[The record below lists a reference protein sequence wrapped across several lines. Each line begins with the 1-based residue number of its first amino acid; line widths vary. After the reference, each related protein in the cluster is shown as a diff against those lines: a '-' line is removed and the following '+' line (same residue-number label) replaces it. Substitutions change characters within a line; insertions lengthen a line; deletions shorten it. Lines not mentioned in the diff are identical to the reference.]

1 MTTHN
6 NLLEASNVSFTYPGG
21 IHALSDINLSIRK
34 GEFVGILGA
43 NGSGKTTLLKLLN
56 GLLKPTKGGL
66 YLEQED
72 IKDMDRD
79 ALFSK
84 ICTCFQN
91 PEHQLFSPTVA
102 EDIAFG
108 PRNLGL
114 NKEEIQRKVDYAI
127 SAVGMPG
134 FGHRTISSL
143 SYGQKKR
150 ICLAGVL
157 AMSPRIILLDEPTD
171 SLDPQGV
178 LEIMHLLKDLN
189 TQKNITMIM
198 STHSIDLVPVFID
211 RVVVMHKGKIISDGV
226 PQVVFSDSHSLH
238 PVGLRLPEIG
248 QLFEALKK
256 EDGLGIDGL
265 PLTVGEARAELRG
278 LLNLRGNG
286 KT

>member
-6 NLLEASNVSFTYPGG
+6 YLLEARNVSFSYPAG
-21 IHALSDINLSIRK
+21 ICALSDINLSIRK

-56 GLLKPTKGGL
+56 GLLRPTKGGL
-66 YLEQED
+66 YLEGED
-72 IKDMDRD
+72 IQRVDRD
-79 ALFSK
+79 VLFSRV
-84 ICTCFQN
+84 CTCFQN

-114 NKEEIQRKVDYAI
+114 SKEEIRGRVEYAL
-127 SAVGMPG
+127 SAVGMAG
-134 FGHRTISSL
+134 LDNRTISSL

-157 AMSPRIILLDEPTD
+157 AMSPRVILLDEPTD

-178 LEIMHLLKDLN
+178 LEIMRLLKDLN

-211 RVVVMHKGKIISDGV
+211 RAVIVHKGRIICDGQ
-226 PQVVFSDSHSLH
+226 PQAVFSDSQSLK
-238 PVGLRLPEIG
+238 PAGLVLPAIG

-265 PLTVGEARAELRG
+265 PLTVGEARVELRD
-278 LLNLRGNG
+278 LLNLRANE

>member
-6 NLLEASNVSFTYPGG
+6 YLLEARNLSFSYPCG

-34 GEFVGILGA
+34 GEFLGILGA

-66 YLEQED
+66 YLEGED
-72 IKDMDRD
+72 IREVDRD
-79 ALFSK
+79 VLFSR

-114 NKEEIQRKVDYAI
+114 GKEEIRVRVEDALG
-127 SAVGMPG
+127 AVGMPG

-178 LEIMHLLKDLN
+178 LEIMRLLKDLN
-189 TQKNITMIM
+189 TRKNITMIM

-211 RVVVMHKGKIISDGV
+211 RAVIVHKGRIIRDGL
-226 PQVVFSDSHSLH
+226 PQAVFSDSQSLQ
-238 PVGLRLPEIG
+238 PAGLVLPAIG

-278 LLNLRGNG
+278 LLNLDGNG